1 MNNSKKYQSY
11 INKIQKIRGKNNVN
25 WMDILRLAFKHA
37 PKEASAIMRRI
48 NSDDK
53 ISISFF
59 FLYHSQFTNRSSLF
73 LISYNLSQYL
83 RELFL

>member
-53 ISISFF
+53 KIS
-59 FLYHSQFTNRSSLF
+59 
-73 LISYNLSQYL
+73 NLL
-83 RELFL
+83 KKLK